1 MTHFHPSLRSWIYSR
16 WTRNRDR
23 RRQLFSKMVD
33 CIVSL
38 VNDELDV
45 LSIFIVKS
53 KSTSILKK
61 RPLVPSSSADSPM
74 VNGKLVPEP
83 TSSPIDLH
91 PPPSVSSSIQNPM
104 SPKPSTIQRL
114 QSLFRHTPRKI
125 YFHLSCIPIASLP
138 LAASNRVINQLKTTS
153 AGMGFGSSSS
163 PLPGSPITTLQKTAT
178 LAMRK
183 QTPKRRYRL
192 RNRVNSNQ

>member
-1 MTHFHPSLRSWIYSR
+1 MFL
-16 WTRNRDR
+16 
-23 RRQLFSKMVD
+23 
-33 CIVSL
+33 
-38 VNDELDV
+38 
-45 LSIFIVKS
+45 VKS

-74 VNGKLVPEP
+74 INGKLGAEP

-114 QSLFRHTPRKI
+114 QSLFRHTPRKNCLE
-125 YFHLSCIPIASLP
+125 LSLISIASLSST
-138 LAASNRVINQLKTTS
+138 ASSRVINQLKTTS

-163 PLPGSPITTLQKTAT
+163 PLPGSPIATLQKTAT